1 MMIAAAQA
9 PLVGQSVFCHRVGRH
24 EGFFGVITKVVTP
37 AIGKRFVIVRDAAL
51 PSPLTGLTSEF
62 GMGSGVSLSLWPPGK
77 LLRLCTF
84 FSSISG
90 ERARASLGSA
100 C

>member
-37 AIGKRFVIVRDAAL
+37 ANGKRFVIVRDDANRAHYREIR
-51 PSPLTGLTSEF
+51 EF
-62 GMGSGVSLSLWPPGK
+62 K
-77 LLRLCTF
+77 Q
-84 FSSISG
+84 
-90 ERARASLGSA
+90 A
-100 C
+100 

>member
-37 AIGKRFVIVRDAAL
+37 ANGKRFVIVRDAAL

-62 GMGSGVSLSLWPPGK
+62 GMGSGVAPSLKTPANL
-77 LLRLCTF
+77 
-84 FSSISG
+84 
-90 ERARASLGSA
+90 A
-100 C
+100 